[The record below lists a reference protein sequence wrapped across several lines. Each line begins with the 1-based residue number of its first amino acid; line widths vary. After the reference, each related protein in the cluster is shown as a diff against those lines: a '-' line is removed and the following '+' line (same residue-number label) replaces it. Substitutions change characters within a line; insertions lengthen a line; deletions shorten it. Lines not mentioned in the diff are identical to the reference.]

1 MGKVI
6 MVVAVALTG
15 FVLLARAAAKRTKP
29 TPRATL
35 VSDAAAVAKLE
46 DEGAPLPIATT

>member
-1 MGKVI
+1 MGKLI

-15 FVLLARAAAKRTKP
+15 FVLFARAAGRRTKP

-35 VSDAAAVAKLE
+35 LSDAAAVAKLE
-46 DEGAPLPIATT
+46 DEGAPLPSATT